1 MSGTY
6 RFKREVVLPRVQG
19 LLEQLRLACEQV
31 EIAGSLRRGKE
42 TVGDIELVALPTFA
56 QHVVAGQLEL
66 FGGGTPATVERV
78 CRLDKVLED
87 LIATKNIF
95 RDRPYTHQK
104 GRWGEKQKT
113 FWTALETGQG
123 TEHIQVDLFIVTPP
137 AQWGPIFTIRT
148 GPSEF
153 GKALMQYIN
162 SRTLLKQNEGYLS
175 YRGTGEV
182 VQTPTEQAYFDAL
195 GLAWIAPTDRC
206 AEALKRAI
214 KRNGVLRAAGP
225 QQQLSTRRCMDDAVV
240 RAMIRARLEMAAGVA
255 ILP

>member
-6 RFKREVVLPRVQG
+6 RFKRDVVLPRAHV
-19 LLEQLRLACEQV
+19 LLEQLRPACEQI

-42 TVGDIELVALPTFA
+42 TVGDIEIVALPTFEH
-56 QHVVAGQLEL
+56 HVVAGQLDM

-87 LIATKNIF
+87 LIAAKNIF

-113 FWTALETGQG
+113 VWIALETDQG

-162 SRTLLKQNEGYLS
+162 SRTLLKQNDGYLS
-175 YRGTGEV
+175 YRGTSEV

-195 GLAWIAPTDRC
+195 GLAWIAPADRC
-206 AEALKRAI
+206 ADALKRAV
-214 KRNGVLRAAGP
+214 KRNGALGATKS
-225 QQQLSTRRCMDDAVV
+225 QLPPLVTWQCVDDAVV
-240 RAMIRARLEMAAGVA
+240 RAMIRMRLETAAEIVV
-255 ILP
+255 

>member
-1 MSGTY
+1 MSGAY
-6 RFKREVVLPRVQG
+6 RFKREIVLPRAQA
-19 LLEQLRLACEQV
+19 LLEQLRPACEQV

-42 TVGDIELVALPTFA
+42 TVGDIELVALPTFE
-56 QHVVAGQLEL
+56 QHVVAGQLDL
-66 FGGGTPATVERV
+66 FGGGTPATVEQV
-78 CRLDKVLED
+78 SQLDKVLED
-87 LIATKNIF
+87 LIAARDIF

-123 TEHIQVDLFIVTPP
+123 TEHVQVDLFIVTPP

-162 SRTLLKQNEGYLS
+162 SRMLLKQNDGCLS
-175 YRGTGEV
+175 YRGTGEI

-195 GLAWIAPTDRC
+195 GLAWIAPADRC
-206 AEALKRAI
+206 ADALKLAV
-214 KRNGVLRAAGP
+214 KRNGAARAVRP
-225 QQQLSTRRCMDDAVV
+225 QSQLPSTRRCVGDELV
-240 RAMIRARLEMAAGVA
+240 RAMIRARLEATAG
-255 ILP
+255 IRL